1 MHEQDMAIV
10 KALVPVA
17 WADDVYDTK
26 EKETLEALLEAF
38 EATDDEKKN
47 LREYA
52 STKKTIDDIDL
63 QELSADDR
71 RLLLQH
77 AVLLTFVDGEQGA
90 EEKAFLEKFVDKL
103 KLPADE
109 AKDLV
114 EFSAQRAKR
123 LLELL

>member
-17 WADDVYDTK
+17 WADDVYDAK

-38 EATDDEKKN
+38 EATEDEKKN
-47 LREYA
+47 LRDYA

-63 QELSADDR
+63 QELSAEDR

-90 EEKAFLEKFVDKL
+90 PEKAFLVKFIEKL
-103 KLPADE
+103 KLPDQE
-109 AKDLV
+109 AKELV
-114 EFSAQRAKR
+114 EIATARSKR
-123 LLELL
+123 LLDLL